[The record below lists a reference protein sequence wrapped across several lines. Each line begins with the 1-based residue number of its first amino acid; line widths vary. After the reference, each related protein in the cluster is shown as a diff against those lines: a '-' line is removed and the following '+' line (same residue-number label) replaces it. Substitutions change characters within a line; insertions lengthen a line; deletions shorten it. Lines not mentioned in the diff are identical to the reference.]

1 MEQET
6 KQPINKEQK
15 IRTYLRIITEILDT
29 VNEL

>member
-15 IRTYLRIITEILDT
+15 IRIYVSLNILDT